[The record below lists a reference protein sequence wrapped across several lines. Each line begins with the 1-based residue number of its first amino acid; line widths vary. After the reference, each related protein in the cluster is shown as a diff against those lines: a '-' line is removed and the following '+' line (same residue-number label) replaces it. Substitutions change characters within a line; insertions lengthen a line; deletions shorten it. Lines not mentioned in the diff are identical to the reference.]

1 MPASLSMLMESEPN
15 HRTQRRAARLTSAS
29 VPSCERASDKSLD
42 CARGS
47 GRNSVRAFRGH
58 QRSLRWESPLRSS
71 GGGLPSPP
79 SPAIGAAEQP
89 DPVDYA
95 VEKGEDAPASPAQRV
110 RVCLFTDECFQPWQ
124 ATNASRLH
132 EARKVPDPEAD
143 GALAEALRSVNETI
157 SVADLC
163 EIVGLPCRGYAAILR
178 AIHARKLTL
187 TRPGVIEPKSLLA
200 REIAR

>member
-1 MPASLSMLMESEPN
+1 M
-15 HRTQRRAARLTSAS
+15 
-29 VPSCERASDKSLD
+29 
-42 CARGS
+42 
-47 GRNSVRAFRGH
+47 
-58 QRSLRWESPLRSS
+58 
-71 GGGLPSPP
+71 
-79 SPAIGAAEQP
+79 
-89 DPVDYA
+89 
-95 VEKGEDAPASPAQRV
+95 